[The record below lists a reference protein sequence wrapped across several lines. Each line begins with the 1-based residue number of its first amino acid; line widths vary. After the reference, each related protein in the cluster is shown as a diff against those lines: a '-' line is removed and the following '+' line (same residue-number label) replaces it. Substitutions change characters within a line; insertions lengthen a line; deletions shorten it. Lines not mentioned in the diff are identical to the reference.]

1 MNNVEDKKLTPT
13 TDGHGPTRHLPCR
26 EYHPTVI
33 QTRTNM
39 LQMLDHSGLLESCD
53 SQFEIEQCRRDPV
66 RAWEDWKE
74 LESRH
79 RYVPATLPVIN
90 ND

>member
-1 MNNVEDKKLTPT
+1 MAMGQRGTYLAVSTILPSLKPELT
-13 TDGHGPTRHLPCR
+13 L
-26 EYHPTVI
+26 I
-33 QTRTNM
+33 
-39 LQMLDHSGLLESCD
+39 QMLDHSGLLESCD

-79 RYVPATLPVIN
+79 R
-90 ND
+90 